1 MTKLHEW
8 KLPFGKSAGFCALAL
23 LASGQMIDMAA
34 AGARITITYD
44 EVKTEVAPQQKTFR
58 TSENRVYT
66 LHGKNQ
72 VDFSGSG
79 GFKTTAGMRLGNDME
94 GETNGGGL
102 RFKLTYRIL
111 NGVLFV
117 VTDLDS
123 YTTTRKI
130 KTDGKSACTST
141 LEYKRKPC
149 HQYFEIPA
157 LKVTFSDMH
166 AENIACSISETPD

>member
-1 MTKLHEW
+1 
-8 KLPFGKSAGFCALAL
+8 
-23 LASGQMIDMAA
+23 MINNAA
-34 AGARITITYD
+34 AGVRITITYD
-44 EVKTEVAPQQKTFR
+44 EVKTEVAPQQRTFR

-66 LHGKNQ
+66 LRGKNQ

-79 GFKTTAGMRLGNDME
+79 GFKTAAGMRLGNDME
-94 GETNGGGL
+94 SQTSGGL
-102 RFKLTYRIL
+102 PFKLTYRIL

-117 VTDLDS
+117 VTDLES

-130 KTDGKSACTST
+130 KTDGKSACSST
-141 LEYKRKPC
+141 LEYKRKAG

-166 AENIACSISETPD
+166 AENIACSISQTPD